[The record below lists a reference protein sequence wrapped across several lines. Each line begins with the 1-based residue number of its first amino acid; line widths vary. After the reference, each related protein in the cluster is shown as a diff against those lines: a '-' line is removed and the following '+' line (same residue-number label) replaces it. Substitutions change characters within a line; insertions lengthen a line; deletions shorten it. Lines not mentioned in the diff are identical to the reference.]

1 MPRNQFFV
9 KKIKLWTFPEILLIR
24 PHFTANMLQLAKF
37 KKNWKIFI
45 RKHIFFGKNPTIRTI
60 WEVLVFQSHST
71 TTLLLLPNFKIFI
84 FFKKSVIFL
93 GKKWTFWEIPIFQ
106 SNFTIILL
114 SLAIFKT
121 SCFFW
126 KNSSNF
132 FYKNQI
138 LNVLRYFI
146 LFCRFLRQIF

>member
-84 FFKKSVIFL
+84 FFKKIRHLFR
-93 GKKWTFWEIPIFQ
+93 KKM
-106 SNFTIILL
+106 
-114 SLAIFKT
+114 
-121 SCFFW
+121 
-126 KNSSNF
+126 
-132 FYKNQI
+132 
-138 LNVLRYFI
+138 NVLRNPNFSVEFYDNFAIFSDFQNFMFFLEKFI
-146 LFCRFLRQIF
+146 